1 MKTIARFD
9 IRTTYSGELV
19 DVTISDINEDY
30 GKEVANT
37 FVNLSYTKLKTVLA
51 NLNLTYDD
59 LKLTYTK

>member
-9 IRTTYSGELV
+9 IPRTYSGELV